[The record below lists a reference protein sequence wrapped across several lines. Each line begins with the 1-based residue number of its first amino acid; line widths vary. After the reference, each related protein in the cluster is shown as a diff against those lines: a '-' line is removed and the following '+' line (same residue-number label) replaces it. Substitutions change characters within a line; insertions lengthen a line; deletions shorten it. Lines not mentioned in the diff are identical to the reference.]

1 MAYEHIVPKVT
12 GRTGVVTLA
21 RGKLNPLSRDLL
33 TELADALVMY
43 DQNPDIRCLVLLGGD
58 EVYCAGADIR
68 EMAQGEF
75 ADAFVTDSFGV
86 VSEAIQSC
94 RKPIVTGVLGP
105 ALGGGCEI
113 AMMCDVI
120 IAGESAQFGQPEINL
135 GIIAGI
141 GGTQRLTRAVGK
153 AKSMEM
159 HLTGRRM
166 TAAEAE
172 QSGLVA
178 RVVADDDVEA
188 EVMKLA
194 DLITKQPPLAVIA
207 LKEAINRAEE
217 VSLREGLLHERRLFH
232 ALFATE
238 DRSEGMQAFIEKRTA
253 VFKGR

>member
-1 MAYEHIVPKVT
+1 MAYEHIIPKVT
-12 GRTGVVTLA
+12 GKIGVVTLA
-21 RGKLNPLSRDLL
+21 RGKLNPLSKDLL
-33 TELADALVMY
+33 AELAAALVKY
-43 DQNPDIRCLVLLGGD
+43 DRNPDIRCLVLFGGD
-58 EVYCAGADIR
+58 EVYCAGADIK
-68 EMAQGEF
+68 EMAEGTFTEAF
-75 ADAFVTDSFGV
+75 AHDSFGA
-86 VSEAIQSC
+86 VSDAIQSC
-94 RKPIVTGVLGP
+94 RKPIITGVLGP
-105 ALGGGCEI
+105 ALGGGCEL
-113 AMMCDVI
+113 AMMCDII

-166 TAAEAE
+166 TATEAE

-178 RVVADDDVEA
+178 RVVADHNVKAD
-188 EVMKLA
+188 VMKLA
-194 DLITKQPPLAVIA
+194 DLITRQPPLAVIA

-238 DRSEGMQAFIEKRTA
+238 DRNEGMEAFIEKRTA
-253 VFKGR
+253 VFKGH